1 MVILRPL
8 LKGIAM
14 NKIFRE
20 YKAWALITGA
30 ASSMGRVYARRLAVM
45 GYNLVLVDINGKG
58 LGETE
63 DLVRK
68 EVAGSAKGPVP
79 YKDAFNVLGVVQD
92 LSRQDA
98 ADMVFMQTE
107 EAGCEVEVLVNNTGI
122 MYCQGI
128 AETSEKML
136 KLIMSVHMNTPLMLC
151 RKYVTGMKER
161 KNGYILNI
169 SSLAECMNWPGIG
182 MYGAT
187 KRFVKDYSREL
198 RIECQKTGVS
208 VTNAYF
214 GAVDTPLIPLKDS
227 LRKLAR
233 GLAVMITPER
243 AVDCALKATFKRR
256 KGVMPGVLNHIFR
269 PICRILPDCLLGWVY
284 RKAKPY
290 LMKV

>member
-30 ASSMGRVYARRLAVM
+30 ASGMGRVYARRLAVM

-68 EVAGSAKGPVP
+68 EVAGSAKVPVP

-107 EAGCEVEVLVNNTGI
+107 EAGCEVEVLVNNAGI
-122 MYCQGI
+122 M
-128 AETSEKML
+128 A
-136 KLIMSVHMNTPLMLC
+136 
-151 RKYVTGMKER
+151 
-161 KNGYILNI
+161 
-169 SSLAECMNWPGIG
+169 
-182 MYGAT
+182 
-187 KRFVKDYSREL
+187 
-198 RIECQKTGVS
+198 
-208 VTNAYF
+208 
-214 GAVDTPLIPLKDS
+214 
-227 LRKLAR
+227 
-233 GLAVMITPER
+233 
-243 AVDCALKATFKRR
+243 
-256 KGVMPGVLNHIFR
+256 
-269 PICRILPDCLLGWVY
+269 
-284 RKAKPY
+284 
-290 LMKV
+290 